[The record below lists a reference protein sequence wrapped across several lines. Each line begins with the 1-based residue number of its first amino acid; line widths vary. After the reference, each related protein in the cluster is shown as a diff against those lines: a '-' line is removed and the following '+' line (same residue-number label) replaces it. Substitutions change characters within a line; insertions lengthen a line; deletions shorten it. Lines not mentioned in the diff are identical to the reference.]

1 MLDSMVLT
9 ILGKVPCWAWLATPQ
24 RFRRY
29 FFDSPRKR
37 IKQLAAV
44 YTSAQTMVTP

>member
-1 MLDSMVLT
+1 MLDSLMLT
-9 ILGKVPCWAWLATPQ
+9 ILGEVPCCAWLTDPQ

-29 FFDSPRKR
+29 FFDRPRKR

-44 YTSAQTMVTP
+44 YTRAQIMTTS